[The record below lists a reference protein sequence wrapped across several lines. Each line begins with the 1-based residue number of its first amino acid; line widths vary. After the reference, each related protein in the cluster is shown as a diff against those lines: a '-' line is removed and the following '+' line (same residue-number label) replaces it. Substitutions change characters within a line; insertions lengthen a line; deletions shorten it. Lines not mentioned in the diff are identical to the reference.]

1 MGGKGKRA
9 GCAVGAILNLKPP
22 CVQAKRA
29 FHICQCSLLKS
40 LHMGSEPWPH
50 SNMPPL

>member
-1 MGGKGKRA
+1 MGGKAKRA
-9 GCAVGAILNLKPP
+9 GCAAAAILNLRPP

-29 FHICQCSLLKS
+29 FHFSQCSLLNS
-40 LHMGSEPWPH
+40 LHMGSEPQPN